1 MTDEKLEWLLAN
13 DVSISTSLDG
23 DKVNHNNNRTGYDG
37 DSFERVTY
45 WIKRINNRFTE
56 LGSTKR
62 VGAILTVTRENF
74 KDYKNIIDAYVEL

>member
-56 LGSTKR
+56 L
-62 VGAILTVTRENF
+62 
-74 KDYKNIIDAYVEL
+74 